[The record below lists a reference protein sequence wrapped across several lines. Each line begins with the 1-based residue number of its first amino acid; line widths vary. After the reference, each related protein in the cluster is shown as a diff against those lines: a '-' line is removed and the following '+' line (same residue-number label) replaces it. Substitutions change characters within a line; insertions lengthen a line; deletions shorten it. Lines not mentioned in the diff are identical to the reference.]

1 MTTRATSSTT
11 TSRWLAGQKNNCMG
25 RHAFAYGDGTP
36 LEHMTLSTHDEP
48 LIDTRAAA
56 RMLGLA
62 EITLRMW
69 RTEGNPDQPPYIRVS
84 SKAIRYRPSA
94 VAAWAASRE
103 CQPSKRTATKNHSPG
118 NRKGNRGRG

>member
-1 MTTRATSSTT
+1 
-11 TSRWLAGQKNNCMG
+11 MG
-25 RHAFAYGDGTP
+25 RHAVAYGEGTP
-36 LEHMTLSTHDEP
+36 LEHMTLSTNDEP

-69 RTEGNPDQPPYIRVS
+69 RTEGNPDQPKYIRVGGR
-84 SKAIRYRPSA
+84 AVRYRPSD

-103 CQPSKRTATKNHSPG
+103 CQPSKGTATKSHDPG
-118 NRKGNRGRG
+118 SRKGNRGRG